1 MKKYIAAYLE
11 RNAKPNSNPNKKK
24 FKSELFERV
33 SKSLVIAIV
42 QNNNNNKSVEIKK
55 EDKLADGI
63 IRKLIAHS
71 KDLFLENDKDLQSLK
86 TAKDIKK

>member
-1 MKKYIAAYLE
+1 LFLVFKRIYID
-11 RNAKPNSNPNKKK
+11 N
-24 FKSELFERV
+24 
-33 SKSLVIAIV
+33 V
-42 QNNNNNKSVEIKK
+42 QNNKSTKSVEIKK
-55 EDKLADGI
+55 EDKLAEGI